1 MSLRADDHATKVI
14 NRMAIFIAIMVA
26 ISLPVGY
33 ALTSLASAAAALEFK
48 ARVKAAALNGLI
60 ASSPDIWMLAENR
73 LQGLIS
79 REPVPLAHELV
90 QIIDAQGNLV
100 VQSGLPPVA
109 PVLSQAYSLFD
120 AGQPVGQVIVIGSQ
134 RELVVNTVFVTLL
147 GALLGGLVFVIMRVL
162 PLRALRL
169 ATEAL
174 RTEKEHAEEMLV
186 ELAGH
191 RDHLEDLVRAR
202 TADLRVT
209 AAAFDSQEAMIVTDA
224 NRVILRVNRAFTQ
237 ATGYSE
243 ADALGQTPSLLNS
256 DRHDAEFFRD
266 LWETIDRSGGWQGEI
281 WDRRKNGEVFPTW
294 MTITALKDD
303 QGAVTH
309 YIGVHHDITQ
319 RKLAEEE
326 IRNLAFFDHLTGLPN
341 RRLLVDR
348 LTQVIAASTRSK
360 KYGALLF
367 IDLDNFKTLN
377 DTRGHDIG
385 DLLLQQVAQRLT
397 SCIREGDTVARLG
410 GDEFVI
416 MLDDL
421 SEHPQEAAAQ
431 TEIVGEKVLVAL
443 NQPYQLGG
451 FEHTS
456 TPSIGVTLFVEHE
469 GTNDDLLKRADLA
482 MYQAKAAGRNTLRFF
497 DPAMQAVVTQRA
509 ELEAGLRE
517 ALLKDQF
524 LLHYQSQVDATGRI
538 TGAEV
543 LLRWRHPEQGLM
555 SPAGFIPFAEESG
568 LIVPMG
574 QWVLQT
580 ACAQLAQWATRPE
593 LARLSIAVN
602 ISARQIKLPN
612 FIAEVMAVI
621 DQSGANPNLLKLE
634 LTESLIL
641 DDVED
646 VIAKMAKLKG
656 HGVRFSLDDFGT
668 GYSSLAYLKR
678 LPLNQLKIDQSFVRD
693 ILVDPNDA
701 AIAKMV
707 IALAEALDLSVIAEG
722 VETIEQRDFLAS
734 QGCYAYQ
741 GYLYGRPLPIA
752 DFEATVPAM

>member
-1 MSLRADDHATKVI
+1 
-14 NRMAIFIAIMVA
+14 
-26 ISLPVGY
+26 
-33 ALTSLASAAAALEFK
+33 
-48 ARVKAAALNGLI
+48 
-60 ASSPDIWMLAENR
+60 
-73 LQGLIS
+73 
-79 REPVPLAHELV
+79 
-90 QIIDAQGNLV
+90 
-100 VQSGLPPVA
+100 
-109 PVLSQAYSLFD
+109 
-120 AGQPVGQVIVIGSQ
+120 
-134 RELVVNTVFVTLL
+134 
-147 GALLGGLVFVIMRVL
+147 
-162 PLRALRL
+162 
-169 ATEAL
+169 
-174 RTEKEHAEEMLV
+174 
-186 ELAGH
+186 
-191 RDHLEDLVRAR
+191 
-202 TADLRVT
+202 
-209 AAAFDSQEAMIVTDA
+209 
-224 NRVILRVNRAFTQ
+224 
-237 ATGYSE
+237 
-243 ADALGQTPSLLNS
+243 
-256 DRHDAEFFRD
+256 
-266 LWETIDRSGGWQGEI
+266 
-281 WDRRKNGEVFPTW
+281 
-294 MTITALKDD
+294 
-303 QGAVTH
+303 
-309 YIGVHHDITQ
+309 
-319 RKLAEEE
+319 
-326 IRNLAFFDHLTGLPN
+326 
-341 RRLLVDR
+341 
-348 LTQVIAASTRSK
+348 
-360 KYGALLF
+360 
-367 IDLDNFKTLN
+367 
-377 DTRGHDIG
+377 
-385 DLLLQQVAQRLT
+385 
-397 SCIREGDTVARLG
+397 
-410 GDEFVI
+410 

-431 TEIVGEKVLVAL
+431 TEIVGEKVLTTL

-469 GTNDDLLKRADLA
+469 GTIDDLLKRADLA